1 MIYFK
6 RYWVDFLI
14 EKLVII
20 LVISL
25 STQLIFA
32 EEKSHLKDNKKTFF
46 SIPVGK
52 GLPVVVHTGLFF
64 HNIES
69 FDEGKN
75 TFEATIDLRLTW
87 HDSRLSYPVSEAL
100 YGYKEYRFSEADEKL
115 KKIWT
120 PSIRLANQ
128 IGEPIFSE
136 KRLRIYPNG
145 RIETITR
152 TNAAYKT
159 PVDIAR
165 FPFDR
170 QSLQIELLTK
180 EDTVDLVD
188 LDYTFDDLVFSKVEN
203 NKNLYGWK
211 LGHVNLKR
219 ELVAGWNGDRYSKV
233 IIDLNIQRNLKGI
246 VATIFIPLFASL
258 LIPFLATWMNRAV
271 KGGFEIDGF
280 ELANY
285 IIGGLFA
292 VIALNFT
299 IDTSFPLLSKG
310 DNTVTRLLGLNYAAL
325 ATGLMI
331 SVIFYRYKFPAR
343 WLGDYVQEEM
353 FIFISWAFPLL
364 FLTYGLG
371 FLLLAAA

>member
-1 MIYFK
+1 VISCK
-6 RYWVDFLI
+6 KYWINFLF
-14 EKLVII
+14 EKLVFF
-20 LVISL
+20 VAISL
-25 STQLIFA
+25 SMQVASA
-32 EEKSHLKDNKKTFF
+32 EENTYSKDDKNTHV

-64 HNIES
+64 QNIES
-69 FDEGKN
+69 FDEEKN
-75 TFEATIDLRLTW
+75 TFDATIDLRLTW
-87 HDSRLSYPVSEAL
+87 RDSRLSYPVSETL
-100 YGYKEYRFSEADEKL
+100 HGYKEYRFSAADEKL

-120 PSIRLANQ
+120 PNIRLANQ
-128 IGEPIFSE
+128 IGEPVFSA

-145 RIETITR
+145 RVETITR
-152 TNAAYKT
+152 ATAAYKT
-159 PVDIAR
+159 PVNIDR

-188 LDYTFDDLVFSKVEN
+188 LDYTYDDLDFSNGEK
-203 NKNLYGWK
+203 KIDLYGWK
-211 LGHVNLKR
+211 LGDVNFRR
-219 ELVAGWNGDRYSKV
+219 ELIAGWNGDRYSKV
-233 IIDLNIQRNLKGI
+233 VIDLNIQRNLQGI
-246 VATIFIPLFASL
+246 LATIFIPLFASL
-258 LIPFLATWMNRAV
+258 LIPFLATWMNRAE

-325 ATGLMI
+325 ATGLII
-331 SVIFYRYKFPAR
+331 SVVFYRYRFPAR
-343 WLGDYVQEEM
+343 WFGDYVQEEM

-364 FLTYGLG
+364 FFTFGMG